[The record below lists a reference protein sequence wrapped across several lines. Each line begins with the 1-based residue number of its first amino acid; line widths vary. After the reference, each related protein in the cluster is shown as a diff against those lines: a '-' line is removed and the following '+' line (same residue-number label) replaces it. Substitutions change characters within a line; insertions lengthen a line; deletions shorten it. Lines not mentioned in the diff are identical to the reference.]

1 MATINASTGRIQVT
15 LDLSV
20 EEARQLA
27 GLTRLPLWEGDA
39 EWLEGF
45 YDALYDSGVTKYYRW
60 THPDTGD
67 VIGDGREDLEISELR
82 EAL

>member
-27 GLTRLPLWEGDA
+27 GLVRLPLWEGDA
-39 EWLEGF
+39 EWLEGL
-45 YDALYDSGVTKYYRW
+45 YVALSDSGVTTYYRW
-60 THPDTGD
+60 IHPGTGD
-67 VIGDGREDLEISELR
+67 VIGDGGDDLEIGELR